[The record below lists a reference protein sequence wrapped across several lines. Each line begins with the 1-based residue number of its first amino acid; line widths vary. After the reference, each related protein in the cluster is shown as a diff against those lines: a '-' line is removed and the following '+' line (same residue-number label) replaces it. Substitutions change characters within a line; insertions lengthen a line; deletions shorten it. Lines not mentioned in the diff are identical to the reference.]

1 MRGVI
6 MARLDLRVP
15 FAEKDVARRLG
26 ARWDPQQKVWYVPDG
41 VDPTPLRKWVPLPIQ
56 PNIRS
61 ATYFIATT
69 DRQCWRCFGQTQVW
83 GIMLPAGHE
92 VFQVDDDPADD
103 HWEVMDELTLL
114 SYIGDLPDRVSAHL
128 HDLAPQYRIDYSQTT
143 QSFYWMNHCEHCA
156 AKLGDFD
163 TNNEFGLGFDP
174 ASAAQA
180 ATIRLC
186 EMFETFAAS
195 CGVYTCGVDL
205 FEHMDICGASRS
217 SSREPSS

>member
-1 MRGVI
+1 

-15 FAEKDVARRLG
+15 FAEKDEARWLG

-41 VDPTPLRKWVPLPIQ
+41 VDPTRLRKWVPLPVQ

-61 ATYFIATT
+61 ASYFIATT
-69 DRQCWRCFGQTQVW
+69 VRQCWRCCAQTRVW

-92 VFQVDDDPADD
+92 VLHVDDDPADD
-103 HWEVMDELTLL
+103 HWELMDEPTLL

-128 HDLAPQYRIDYSQTT
+128 RDQAPQYRVDYSQTT
-143 QSFYWMNHCEHCA
+143 QSFYCMNHCEHCA

-163 TNNEFGLGFDP
+163 TNNEFGVGFDP

-180 ATIRLC
+180 ATIRLR

-195 CGVYTCGVDL
+195 CGGTYGVAPP
-205 FEHMDICGASRS
+205 HAPASTGRNS
-217 SSREPSS
+217 G